1 MNHVVAHP
9 EEVVSWLKEVKLP
22 NVVQLK
28 NWISAFP
35 PMSAPQPGSAG
46 PPQPAPGQQQGPPQ
60 QQGPS
65 FAAQQPGP
73 GQAQPQP
80 QPGPGQPQA
89 QTEQVRLRSGDSR
102 WTVASHL
109 QEEGTILRMGT
120 ILCMVP
126 VPFQGAE
133 QGTVVC
139 AEQHPGL
146 QQPRVQAEQGAVL
159 LVVWQSRRMAALP
172 QTPLRTSLSPNTFA
186 WPAVLCGVAAGSA
199 SAEASAF
206 ACRPRKSWSQR
217 AYRPNLLIA
226 GCPQQPCA

>member
-65 FAAQQPGP
+65 FVAQQPGP

-89 QTEQVRLRSGDSR
+89 QTEQVRFCPGKCRELLHSTCKRR
-102 WTVASHL
+102 L
-109 QEEGTILRMGT
+109 
-120 ILCMVP
+120 LCMVP

-139 AEQHPGL
+139 AAQHPGL
-146 QQPRVQAEQGAVL
+146 QQPRAQAEQGAGL
-159 LVVWQSRRMAALP
+159 QVVWQSRLMAALP
-172 QTPLRTSLSPNTFA
+172 ETILRTPLSPNTFA

-199 SAEASAF
+199 LAI
-206 ACRPRKSWSQR
+206 QR
-217 AYRPNLLIA
+217 QPSHA
-226 GCPQQPCA
+226 GPGSPGRERHICQIF